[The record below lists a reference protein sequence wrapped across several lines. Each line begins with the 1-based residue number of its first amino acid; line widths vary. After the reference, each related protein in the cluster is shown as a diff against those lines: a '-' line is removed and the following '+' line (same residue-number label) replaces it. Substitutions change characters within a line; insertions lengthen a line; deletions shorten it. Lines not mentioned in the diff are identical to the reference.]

1 MENGIKRIRLIL
13 LILMEILYLESIVRK
28 DENL

>member
-1 MENGIKRIRLIL
+1 MENEIKRIRLIL